1 MGREKKPSSITT
13 MFENFTQSF
22 KQMGLLIDA
31 SKHSIDVCEV
41 VQQTKKKKNLAK
53 FPLFITIRAG
63 TFNFY
68 LERFFF
74 QFLQL
79 HSCLDL
85 KQLIS
90 SSLKSPLIRVSLQEI
105 AHL

>member
-1 MGREKKPSSITT
+1 MGREKKTSSITT

-31 SKHSIDVCEV
+31 LKHQYRRMWSGSADQEE
-41 VQQTKKKKNLAK
+41 KKNLAK

-68 LERFFF
+68 LER
-74 QFLQL
+74 
-79 HSCLDL
+79 
-85 KQLIS
+85 
-90 SSLKSPLIRVSLQEI
+90 
-105 AHL
+105 